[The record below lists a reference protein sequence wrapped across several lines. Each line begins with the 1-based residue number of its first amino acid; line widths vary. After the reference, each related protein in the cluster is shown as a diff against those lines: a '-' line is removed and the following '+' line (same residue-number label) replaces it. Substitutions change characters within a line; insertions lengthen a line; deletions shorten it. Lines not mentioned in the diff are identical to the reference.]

1 MEKQKPHYDLKEL
14 KKLVKNDKTRL
25 ITYLSVQNAHKIG
38 FSKTEIVET
47 ILSLDIGVF
56 YKSMTS
62 YGSHTLWQD
71 VYKPSKKGLNLYVKI
86 QKSKDGKCVVIDFK
100 QDEEGGI

>member
-1 MEKQKPHYDLKEL
+1 MEKKKPHYDLDEL
-14 KKLVKNDKTRL
+14 KELVKNDKTRH
-25 ITYLSVQNAHKIG
+25 ITYLSIQNAHKIG
-38 FSKTEIVET
+38 FSETEIVET
-47 ILSLDIGVF
+47 ILLLDIGAF

-71 VYKPSKKGLNLYVKI
+71 VYKLSKKGLNLYVKV
-86 QKSKDGKCVVIDFK
+86 QKSKDGKCVIIDFK